1 MCSANNTW
9 SEVDTSECVNT
20 KLTDKLQQIL
30 DSGTS
35 TELTAHN
42 LVELQ
47 HLEESTDLGENPEMR
62 MGLNSRL

>member
-1 MCSANNTW
+1 M
-9 SEVDTSECVNT
+9 NT